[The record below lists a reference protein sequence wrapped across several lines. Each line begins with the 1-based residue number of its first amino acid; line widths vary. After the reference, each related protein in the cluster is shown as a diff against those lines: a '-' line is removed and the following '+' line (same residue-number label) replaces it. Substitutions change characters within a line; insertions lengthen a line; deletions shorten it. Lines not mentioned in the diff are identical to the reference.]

1 MKLIVLMST
10 YNGEK
15 YLSQQLDSLL
25 EQDLRPDKILIRD
38 DGSKDDTVAILE
50 DYSSRYGFIQYF
62 CGPNK
67 GPARSFW
74 ELICN
79 CEDADYYALCDQDD
93 VWFKDKLSTA
103 VNRLEEEDSQIP
115 LLYCSRYTLTD
126 GLLNPINSD
135 VSPLYNYSDFPH
147 SLIYHTAPGC
157 TFVFNHEARKQ
168 IVKYDLE
175 QEYFLIHDAI
185 IHKVVCMFG
194 KMILDPASHMYY
206 RQHGNNEIGMNANV
220 FKVFIGRVNR
230 FLNGKIRNY
239 RSNTAKSLLK
249 VYGEQCTEENRRLL
263 EIVANY
269 RDSKELKRQLLEE
282 ECFRTNTVND
292 LFFKILVFVNYI

>member
-1 MKLIVLMST
+1 MKLIVLLST

-15 YLSQQLDSLL
+15 YLKAQLDSLL
-25 EQDLRPDKILIRD
+25 QQDLRPDKILVRD

-50 DYSSRYGFIQYF
+50 DYCSKYSFIRYF

-67 GPARSFW
+67 GPAKSFW

-79 CEDADYYALCDQDD
+79 CEEADYYALCDQDD
-93 VWFKDKLSTA
+93 VWFKDKLFVA
-103 VNRLEEEDSQIP
+103 VERLEKEDNQKP

-126 GLLNPINSD
+126 AQLNPINTDIS
-135 VSPLYNYSDFPH
+135 SLYGYSDFPH
-147 SLIYHTAPGC
+147 SLVYHTAPGC

-168 IVKYDLE
+168 IIKYDLD
-175 QEYFLIHDAI
+175 QEYCLIHDAI
-185 IHKVVCMFG
+185 IHKIVCMFG
-194 KMILDPASHMYY
+194 KMILDSDSHMYY
-206 RQHGNNEIGMNANV
+206 RQHGDNEIGMDANALR
-220 FKVFIGRVNR
+220 VFIGRINR

-249 VYGEQCTEENRRLL
+249 VYGQECSKEDKRLL
-263 EIVANY
+263 EMLAGY
-269 RDSKELKRQLLEE
+269 RDSKELKKQLLKEKS
-282 ECFRTNTVND
+282 FRTNTIND